1 MARGDPTA
9 RSITPGASFGRP
21 VFGRP
26 SHAAGSIVLSLA
38 IGLALAS
45 SPARAQ
51 APQTSAPDASP
62 AGNQDWRCEV
72 PAALLDSRFAIAR
85 TATKL
90 RQGEAV
96 RIVAIGSS
104 STEGVGA
111 SSPSATYPARL
122 EAELAALY
130 PHVAITVVNKG
141 IGGQTSHQVVER
153 FADDVLGEG
162 PDVVIWQTGTNSAL
176 TRSSPEALVED
187 LLQGIAILQDAGID
201 VMLMGPQKAP
211 KFDAAPDGRTLLEQ
225 IAVAADIRQ
234 VPLFHRYEVMSY
246 WLSHGQLS
254 PVNAISP
261 DGLHM
266 TDQSYYCLGHV
277 MARMISGLVSSN
289 VASRR

>member
-1 MARGDPTA
+1 MNTGDSSD
-9 RSITPGASFGRP
+9 RLITPGASRGRP
-21 VFGRP
+21 AAGRP
-26 SHAAGSIVLSLA
+26 KHSAGPVVLALA
-38 IGLALAS
+38 IGLALVG

-51 APQTSAPDASP
+51 SPQAVAPDASL
-62 AGNQDWRCEV
+62 AGSQDWRCEV
-72 PAALLDSRFAIAR
+72 PAALTESRFAIAR

-90 RQGEAV
+90 RQSEAV

-122 EAELAALY
+122 QTELAALF
-130 PHVAITVVNKG
+130 PHVPITVVNKG

-153 FADDVLGEG
+153 LARDVLGEG
-162 PDVVIWQTGTNSAL
+162 PDLVIWQTGTNSAL
-176 TRSSPEALVED
+176 TRGSPEALVED
-187 LLQGIAILQDAGID
+187 LLQGISIVQDAGID

-211 KFDAAPDGRTLLEQ
+211 KFDATPDARKLLEQ
-225 IAVAADIRQ
+225 IAAAADVRQ

-246 WLSHGQLS
+246 WLSHGQLTEVS
-254 PVNAISP
+254 AIAS

-277 MARMISGLVSSN
+277 MARMISNLASSTM
-289 VASRR
+289 ASRR